1 MTQVLNSNQIPEV
14 SVVIPAYKVAR
25 FIEETLQSVLSQ
37 TFADYEVI
45 IVNDGSPD
53 TDQLEQILE
62 PFQDRINYIKQSNK
76 GAGAA
81 RNTGVRA
88 ARGYYVAFL
97 DGDDVWNPN
106 FLKEQLKLIKSDGG
120 YDLVYANAILIGDS
134 PWAGKTFMDK
144 DPSEGPATLEALLG
158 ERCMVLTSAVL
169 AKREPILKVGLFDE
183 TLRNSQ
189 DFDLWV
195 RLAKHAKARIGY
207 QRKVLLQ
214 HRAHAGSLAS
224 DGIRS
229 VEGELK
235 VLFRVREWRDLS
247 SEERGTLESTIALR
261 TASVSLDR
269 GKRQLLASDYKAA
282 SESFSKAYDYYK
294 TWKLRLVLAMLRV
307 APGSLRWILQ
317 KRPV

>member
-1 MTQVLNSNQIPEV
+1 MANSNHVPEV
-14 SVVIPAYKVAR
+14 SVVIPAYKVAP
-25 FIEETLQSVLSQ
+25 FMEETLQSVLSQ
-37 TFADYEVI
+37 TVTDYEII

-53 TDQLEQILE
+53 TEQLERVLA
-62 PFQDRINYIKQSNK
+62 PYQDRIDYIKQSNQ

-81 RNTGVRA
+81 RNTGLRA

-97 DGDDVWNPN
+97 DGDDVWNPD
-106 FLKEQLKLIKSDGG
+106 FLEEQLKLIKSDGG
-120 YDLVYANAILIGDS
+120 YDLVYANAVLIGKS
-134 PWAGKTFMDK
+134 PWVGKTFMDR

-207 QRKVLLQ
+207 QRKVLLR

-235 VLFRVREWRDLS
+235 VLSRVREWPDLT
-247 SEERGTLESTIALR
+247 SEERSTLESTIALR

-282 SESFSKAYDYYK
+282 SQSFTKAYDYYK
-294 TWKLRLVLAMLRV
+294 TWKLRLVLAMLRI
-307 APGSLRWILQ
+307 APGSLRWIIQ
-317 KRPV
+317 KRAV